1 MTSAEIAFALDTAD
15 LTLGAAAA
23 CAVAAFLAGT
33 VAVVH
38 VTSAK
43 RPPRTGWI
51 VISLL
56 AASCAALAVMTFNF
70 WTLP

>member
-1 MTSAEIAFALDTAD
+1 MTSAALAFALETAD
-15 LTLGAAAA
+15 LTLRAAAA
-23 CAVAAFLAGT
+23 CALAAFCAGT

-51 VISLL
+51 VIGLL
-56 AASCAALAVMTFNF
+56 AASALALAVMAFNF